1 MADSLKYEDDRL
13 NALHALE
20 LLDSAPAEEFDRLCE
35 LVASSFNVPTALIS
49 LVDRD
54 RQWFKARVGFELA
67 QMPVEDAF
75 CAHTIQSATGRM
87 EINDARCDAR
97 FSHNP
102 LVVQAPHVRFYAG
115 SALVTEG
122 GYAIGSLCILDN
134 QPRELS
140 PVERKRL
147 DDFAAQVMRLI
158 ALRQHVRRRDA
169 VSGLPNRQQFQA
181 DIARLAELQPGE
193 DRLLV
198 LVDPLDTPWK
208 EQLILAQGMWP
219 FETFLRSLALRLCDA
234 LGERGKVYHVDTKR
248 FAFLLPADC
257 DYPPLLDSLIAQLRA
272 PVQAD
277 QIPIDPPV
285 KVGVVPFTLN
295 SDEVRDLLRKGMV
308 AVEQAALSPRHWG
321 AYERPQDEAF
331 QRIFQLVRQ
340 IPEALERGDFSLA
353 FQPRLALPGGT
364 LRSAEA
370 LLRWT
375 HPQLGPIAPG
385 DFIPAIEKTALIH
398 TVTRWVIR
406 TAITQLARWG
416 SRYTGRLSL
425 NLSPRDFDEGD
436 LVELLRDT
444 CRQQGVLP
452 QRLEVEITE
461 DTWLRRNPSAIA
473 QLHELGA
480 LGVEIAID
488 DFGSGYSN
496 FAYLY
501 ELPITSVKLDRS
513 LLHDLP
519 TDPRK
524 QEVIRAL
531 LTLIGK
537 LGYRRVAEGIE
548 TEEVLA
554 FLQDAGCDEVQGYLL
569 GRPMALTAF
578 EAWYDARRCSTS
590 FD

>member
-1 MADSLKYEDDRL
+1 MVAALLNEDDRL

-20 LLDSAPAEEFDRLCE
+20 LLDSAPAEEFDRLCG

-54 RQWFKARVGFELA
+54 RQWFKSRVGFKLA

-75 CAHTIQSATGRM
+75 CAHTIRSADGRL
-87 EINDARCDAR
+87 EINDARCDTR

-102 LVVQAPHVRFYAG
+102 LVVRAPHVRFYAG
-115 SALVTEG
+115 SSLITEG

-140 PVERKRL
+140 PAERKRL

-158 ALRQHVRRRDA
+158 ALRQHLRRRDP

-181 DIARLAELQPGE
+181 DIDQLAELHAGE
-193 DRLLV
+193 LRLLV
-198 LVDPLDTPWK
+198 LVDPLDTHWK

-219 FETFLRSLALRLCDA
+219 FETFLRCLALRLCDA
-234 LGERGKVYHVDTKR
+234 LSERAKVYHVDTKR

-257 DYPPLLDSLIAQLRA
+257 DYPQLLDSLITQLRT

-277 QIPIDPPV
+277 HIPIDPPV
-285 KVGVVPFTLN
+285 KAGVVPFTL
-295 SDEVRDLLRKGMV
+295 SPDDVRDLLRKGIV
-308 AVEQAALSPRHWG
+308 AVDQAAQEPRHWA
-321 AYERPQDEAF
+321 AYGQPQDEAF

-353 FQPRLALPGGT
+353 FQPRLALPGGA

-406 TAITQLARWG
+406 TAVTQLAHWG
-416 SRYTGRLSL
+416 SRYSGRLSL

-436 LVELLRDT
+436 LVELLRET
-444 CRQQGVLP
+444 CQQQGVLP

-473 QLHELGA
+473 QLHELRA

-513 LLHDLP
+513 LIHDLP

-524 QEVIRAL
+524 QEVIKAL

-569 GRPMALTAF
+569 ARPMALPAF
-578 EAWYDARRCSTS
+578 EAWYDARR
-590 FD
+590 

>member
-1 MADSLKYEDDRL
+1 MVAALLNEDDRL

-54 RQWFKARVGFELA
+54 RQWFKSRVGFKLA

-75 CAHTIQSATGRM
+75 CAHTIRSADGRL
-87 EINDARCDAR
+87 EINDARCDTR

-102 LVVQAPHVRFYAG
+102 LVVRAPHVRFYAG
-115 SALVTEG
+115 SSLITEG

-140 PVERKRL
+140 PAERKRL

-158 ALRQHVRRRDA
+158 ALRQHLRRRDP

-181 DIARLAELQPGE
+181 DVAQLAELHPGE
-193 DRLLV
+193 SRLLV
-198 LVDPLDTPWK
+198 LVDPLDTHWK

-219 FETFLRSLALRLCDA
+219 FETFLRCLALRLCDA
-234 LGERGKVYHVDTKR
+234 LSERAKVYHVDTKR

-257 DYPPLLDSLIAQLRA
+257 DYPPLLDSLIAQLRT

-277 QIPIDPPV
+277 HIPIDPPV
-285 KVGVVPFTLN
+285 KAGVVPFTL
-295 SDEVRDLLRKGMV
+295 SPGDVRDLLRKGMV
-308 AVEQAALSPRHWG
+308 AVDQAAQGPRHWG

-353 FQPRLALPGGT
+353 FQPRLALPGGA

-406 TAITQLARWG
+406 TAVTQLARWG
-416 SRYTGRLSL
+416 SRYSGRLSL

-436 LVELLRDT
+436 LVELLRET
-444 CRQQGVLP
+444 CQQQGVLP

-461 DTWLRRNPSAIA
+461 DTWLRRNPGAIA
-473 QLHELGA
+473 QLHELRA

-513 LLHDLP
+513 LIHDLP

-569 GRPMALTAF
+569 ARPMALPAF
-578 EAWYDARRCSTS
+578 EAWYDARR
-590 FD
+590 

>member
-1 MADSLKYEDDRL
+1 MAHPLQHEEDRL

-35 LVASSFNVPTALIS
+35 LVANSFNVPTALIS

-54 RQWFKARVGFELA
+54 RQWFKARVGFDQA
-67 QMPVEDAF
+67 QMPVEHAF
-75 CAHTIQSATGRM
+75 CAHTIQTEDGWM

-102 LVVQAPHVRFYAG
+102 LVVRAPHVRFYAG
-115 SALVTEG
+115 SALVTEA

-140 PVERKRL
+140 AAERKRL

-158 ALRQHVRRRDA
+158 ALRQHLRRRDP

-181 DIARLAELQPGE
+181 DVAQLADLHPGE
-193 DRLLV
+193 LRLLV
-198 LVDPLDTPWK
+198 LVDPLETQWK
-208 EQLILAQGMWP
+208 EQLVLAQGMWP
-219 FETFLRSLALRLCDA
+219 FETFLRCLALRLCDA
-234 LGERGKVYHVDTKR
+234 LVEKAKVYHVDTKR
-248 FAFLLPADC
+248 FAFLLPAEC

-277 QIPIDPPV
+277 RIPIDPPV
-285 KVGVVPFTLN
+285 KAGVVSFELTPGN
-295 SDEVRDLLRKGMV
+295 VRDLLRKGMV
-308 AVEQAALSPRHWG
+308 AVDQAALGARHWG
-321 AYERPQDEAF
+321 LYQRPQDEAF

-353 FQPRLALPGGT
+353 FQPRLGLPGRA

-398 TVTRWVIR
+398 SVTRWVIR
-406 TAITQLARWG
+406 TAVSQLAEWDN
-416 SRYTGRLSL
+416 RYQGRLSL

-436 LVELLRDT
+436 LVELLRET
-444 CRQQGVLP
+444 CERQGVDP
-452 QRLEVEITE
+452 RRLEVEITE
-461 DTWLRRNPSAIA
+461 GEWLRRNPAAIA
-473 QLHELGA
+473 QLHALRA
-480 LGVEIAID
+480 LGLEIAID

-501 ELPITSVKLDRS
+501 ELPVTSVKLDRS
-513 LLHDLP
+513 LIHDLP

-524 QEVIRAL
+524 QEVVRAL
-531 LTLIGK
+531 LPLIGK
-537 LGYRRVAEGIE
+537 LGYRSVAEGIE
-548 TEEVLA
+548 TAEVLA

-569 GRPMALTAF
+569 ARPMALPAF
-578 EAWYDARRCSTS
+578 EAWYAEHGRRA
-590 FD
+590 D

>member
-1 MADSLKYEDDRL
+1 MADSLLQQDDRL

-35 LVASSFNVPTALIS
+35 LVASSFDVPTALIS
-49 LVDRD
+49 LVDRN
-54 RQWFKARVGFELA
+54 RQWFKARVGFDLA

-75 CAHTIQSATGRM
+75 CAHTIREADGRM
-87 EINDARCDAR
+87 EIRDAICDAR

-102 LVVQAPHVRFYAG
+102 LVVSAPYIRFYAG
-115 SALVTEG
+115 AALVTEG
-122 GYAIGSLCILDN
+122 GYAIGSLCILDHR
-134 QPRELS
+134 PRELNA
-140 PVERKRL
+140 VERKRL
-147 DDFAAQVMRLI
+147 DDFAAQVMRLV
-158 ALRQHVRRRDA
+158 ALRQHVRRRDPI
-169 VSGLPNRQQFQA
+169 SGLPNRQQFQA
-181 DIARLAELQPGE
+181 DVAHLAELHPGE
-193 DRLLV
+193 RRLLV
-198 LVDPLDTPWK
+198 LVDPLEAVWA

-234 LGERGKVYHVDTKR
+234 LGEQVKVYHVDTKR
-248 FAFLLPADC
+248 FAFLLPGDH
-257 DYPPLLDSLIAQLRA
+257 DYPPLLDALIAQLRT

-277 QIPIDPPV
+277 RVPIDPPV
-285 KVGVVPFTLN
+285 KAGVVPFTLN
-295 SDEVRDLLRKGMV
+295 PGEVRDLLRKGMV
-308 AVEQAALSPRHWG
+308 AVDQATASAQRWG
-321 AYERPQDEAF
+321 FYERPQDEAF

-353 FQPRLALPGGT
+353 FQPRLELPGRT

-398 TVTRWVIR
+398 TVTSWVIR
-406 TAITQLARWG
+406 TAITQLAHWG
-416 SRYTGRLSL
+416 ERYHGRLSL

-436 LVELLRDT
+436 LVHLLQTT
-444 CRQQGVLP
+444 CAHHAVDP

-461 DTWLRRNPSAIA
+461 GEWLRRNPAAIA
-473 QLHELGA
+473 QLHALRA

-501 ELPITSVKLDRS
+501 ELPVTSVKLDRS
-513 LLHDLP
+513 LIHDLP

-524 QEVIRAL
+524 QEVVRAL
-531 LTLIGK
+531 LALVGK
-537 LGYRRVAEGIE
+537 LGYRSVAEGIE
-548 TEEVLA
+548 SEEVLA
-554 FLQDAGCDEVQGYLL
+554 FLQEAGCEEVQGYLL
-569 GRPMALTAF
+569 ARPMALAAF
-578 EAWYDARRCSTS
+578 EAWHDAQR
-590 FD
+590 

>member
-54 RQWFKARVGFELA
+54 RQWFKARVGFDLA
-67 QMPVEDAF
+67 QMPIEDAF
-75 CAHTIQSATGRM
+75 CAHTIRAENGRM
-87 EINDARCDAR
+87 EINDACCDTR

-102 LVVQAPHVRFYAG
+102 LVVRAPHVRFYAG
-115 SALVTEG
+115 STLVTEG
-122 GYAIGSLCILDN
+122 GYAIGSLCILDS
-134 QPRELS
+134 QPRELTTA
-140 PVERKRL
+140 ERKRL

-158 ALRQHVRRRDA
+158 ALRQHLRRRDP

-181 DIARLAELQPGE
+181 DVAQLAEFQPDEG
-193 DRLLV
+193 RLLV
-198 LVDPLDTPWK
+198 LVDPLETHWK

-234 LGERGKVYHVDTKR
+234 LNGLAKVYHVDTKR
-248 FAFLLPADC
+248 FAFLLPEDC
-257 DYPPLLDSLIAQLRA
+257 DYPPLLDALIAQLRM

-277 QIPIDPPV
+277 RIPIDPPV
-285 KVGVVPFTLN
+285 KAGVVPFLLD
-295 SDEVRDLLRKGMV
+295 SGEVRDLLRKAMV
-308 AVEQAALSPRHWG
+308 AVDQATLSSLHWVV
-321 AYERPQDEAF
+321 YERPQDEAF

-340 IPEALERGDFSLA
+340 IPESLERGDFSLA
-353 FQPRLALPGGT
+353 FQPRLALPGRR

-398 TVTRWVIR
+398 SVTRWVIR
-406 TAITQLARWG
+406 TAVSQLAHWDN
-416 SRYTGRLSL
+416 RYQGRLSL
-425 NLSPRDFDEGD
+425 NLSPRDFDEGN
-436 LVELLRDT
+436 LVELLRET
-444 CRQQGVLP
+444 CRREGVDP
-452 QRLEVEITE
+452 RRLEVEITE
-461 DTWLRRNPSAIA
+461 GEWLRRNPEAIA
-473 QLHELGA
+473 QLHALRE

-501 ELPITSVKLDRS
+501 ELPVTSVKLDRS
-513 LLHDLP
+513 LIHDLP
-519 TDPRK
+519 QDPRK
-524 QEVIRAL
+524 QEVVRAL
-531 LTLIGK
+531 LALIGK
-537 LGYRRVAEGIE
+537 LGYRSVAEGIE
-548 TEEVLA
+548 TPEVLA
-554 FLQDAGCDEVQGYLL
+554 FLQEAGCDEVQGYLL
-569 GRPMALTAF
+569 ARPMALPAF
-578 EAWYDARRCSTS
+578 EAWYAEQG
-590 FD
+590 

>member
-1 MADSLKYEDDRL
+1 MADPLQHEDDRL

-35 LVASSFNVPTALIS
+35 LVASSFAVPTALIS

-54 RQWFKARVGFELA
+54 RQWFKARVGFDQA

-75 CAHTIQSATGRM
+75 CAHTIQTEDGWM

-102 LVVQAPHVRFYAG
+102 LVVRAPHVRFYAG

-140 PVERKRL
+140 AAERKRL

-158 ALRQHVRRRDA
+158 ALRQHLRRRDA

-181 DIARLAELQPGE
+181 DVAQLAELHPGE
-193 DRLLV
+193 LRLLV
-198 LVDPLDTPWK
+198 LVDPLETLWK
-208 EQLILAQGMWP
+208 EQLVLAQGMWP
-219 FETFLRSLALRLCDA
+219 FETFLRCLALRLCDA
-234 LGERGKVYHVDTKR
+234 LVEKAKVYHVDTKR
-248 FAFLLPADC
+248 FAFLLPAEC
-257 DYPPLLDSLIAQLRA
+257 DYPPLLDSLITQLRA

-277 QIPIDPPV
+277 RIPIDPPV
-285 KVGVVPFTLN
+285 KAGVVPFQLTPGN
-295 SDEVRDLLRKGMV
+295 VRDLLRKGMV
-308 AVEQAALSPRHWG
+308 AVDQAVLGARHWG
-321 AYERPQDEAF
+321 LYQRPQDEAF

-353 FQPRLALPGGT
+353 FQPRLGLPGRA
-364 LRSAEA
+364 LCSAEA

-375 HPQLGPIAPG
+375 HPELGPIAPG

-398 TVTRWVIR
+398 SVTRWVIR
-406 TAITQLARWG
+406 TAVSQLAQWDN
-416 SRYTGRLSL
+416 RYQGRLSL

-436 LVELLRDT
+436 LVELLRET
-444 CRQQGVLP
+444 CERQGVDP
-452 QRLEVEITE
+452 RRLEVEITE
-461 DTWLRRNPSAIA
+461 GEWLRRNPVAIA
-473 QLHELGA
+473 QLHALRA
-480 LGVEIAID
+480 LGLEIAID

-501 ELPITSVKLDRS
+501 ELPVTSVKLDRS
-513 LLHDLP
+513 LVHDLP

-524 QEVIRAL
+524 QEVVRAL
-531 LTLIGK
+531 LPLIGK
-537 LGYRRVAEGIE
+537 LGYRSVAEGIE
-548 TEEVLA
+548 TTEVLD

-569 GRPMALTAF
+569 ARPMPLPAF
-578 EAWYDARRCSTS
+578 EAWYAEHGRPAD
-590 FD
+590 

>member
-1 MADSLKYEDDRL
+1 MADSLQYEDDRL

-54 RQWFKARVGFELA
+54 RQWFKARVGFDLP

-75 CAHTIQSATGRM
+75 CAHTIQAVDGRM

-102 LVVQAPHVRFYAG
+102 LVVRAPYVRFYAG
-115 SALVTEG
+115 STLVTEG
-122 GYAIGSLCILDN
+122 GYAVGSLCILDS
-134 QPRELS
+134 QPRELNAT
-140 PVERKRL
+140 ERKRL

-158 ALRQHVRRRDA
+158 ALRQHLRRRDP

-181 DIARLAELQPGE
+181 DVAQLAELRPGE
-193 DRLLV
+193 LRLLV
-198 LVDPLDTPWK
+198 LVDPLETQWND
-208 EQLILAQGMWP
+208 QLVLAQGMWP
-219 FETFLRSLALRLCDA
+219 FETFLRCLALRLCDA
-234 LGERGKVYHVDTKR
+234 LSERAKVYHVDTRR

-257 DYPPLLDSLIAQLRA
+257 DYPPLLDALIAQLRT

-277 QIPIDPPV
+277 RIPIDPPV
-285 KVGVVPFTLN
+285 KAGVVPFVLTPG
-295 SDEVRDLLRKGMV
+295 EVRDLLRKGLV
-308 AVEQAALSPRHWG
+308 AVDQAALSPRHWG
-321 AYERPQDEAF
+321 LYERPQDQAF

-340 IPEALERGDFSLA
+340 LPEALERGDFSLA
-353 FQPRLALPGGT
+353 FQPRLALPDRT
-364 LRSAEA
+364 LCSAEA

-398 TVTRWVIR
+398 SVTRWVIR
-406 TAITQLARWG
+406 TAIAQLARWD
-416 SRYTGRLSL
+416 SDYQGRLSL

-436 LVELLRDT
+436 LVALLRET
-444 CRQQGVLP
+444 CQRQGVDP
-452 QRLEVEITE
+452 RRLEVEITE
-461 DTWLRRNPSAIA
+461 GEWLRRNPEAIA
-473 QLHELGA
+473 QLHDLRA
-480 LGVEIAID
+480 LGLNIAID

-501 ELPITSVKLDRS
+501 ELPVTSVKLDRS
-513 LLHDLP
+513 LIHDLP
-519 TDPRK
+519 SDPRK
-524 QEVIRAL
+524 QEVVRAL
-531 LTLIGK
+531 LALIGK
-537 LGYRRVAEGIE
+537 LGYRSVAEGIE
-548 TEEVLA
+548 TEDVLT

-569 GRPMALTAF
+569 ARPMALPAF
-578 EAWYDARRCSTS
+578 EAWYAEQG
-590 FD
+590 